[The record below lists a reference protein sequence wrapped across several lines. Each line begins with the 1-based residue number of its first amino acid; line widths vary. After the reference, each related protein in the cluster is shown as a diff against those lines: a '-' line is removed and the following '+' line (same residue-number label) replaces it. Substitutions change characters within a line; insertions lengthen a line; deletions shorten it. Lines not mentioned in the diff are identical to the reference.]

1 MPAFIRANVACCTQ
15 AIDRVAEKFVGAL
28 KASLTKGDD
37 LDKHEFAAML
47 AALGIPT
54 GAAGGN

>member
-1 MPAFIRANVACCTQ
+1 MPANNTQ

-37 LDKHEFAAML
+37 LDKHEYEAML
-47 AALGIPT
+47 AALGVPG
-54 GAAGGN
+54 GAAGN